1 MSFLRNGG
9 LGVGTVLSVIAF
21 VLIAL
26 LFMGLSMVAN
36 TINAVNQNRYD
47 SYLLADELRQ
57 SSDDLTRLAR
67 TYVVTMDD
75 HYKEQYFAILAI
87 RNGERAKPEGYNR
100 IYWDFALPG
109 ARAPRPDSNIRVPL
123 TDLMRE
129 EGFTDSEMA
138 KLDEAKRNSDGL
150 VNTEVK
156 AFSLIDEAKKGHP
169 EAQATAIKMMHDT
182 TYHTDKAHI
191 MQPIDEFYVMLDAR
205 THLAVAD
212 ANKHAFWLKMAF
224 IPVGLLLLLSVYLT
238 FRSLRVL
245 LGGTMLELQQFIGKL
260 ASGDFSTVMA
270 TSSRNPGSLVALL
283 VAMQSTLADIFKD
296 VHQAT
301 QQLRHSAQDISG
313 IATESAHVATN
324 QQGGTEMMASAV
336 EQLVVSINRLSTH
349 AQDAERLGKAS
360 SDALATG
367 SEVIDSTLSS
377 IRGISATVGDA
388 SSSLTELNTHAQKI
402 SDIIEVIR
410 GIAEQTNL
418 LALNAAIEAAR
429 AGDQGRGFA
438 VVADEVRN
446 LARRSAQSTEQIT
459 EMISKIQAVADVS
472 IGKMQATVN
481 NVTQGV
487 TLAGE
492 AGQAVN
498 DIMKNAG
505 GLLTLIAEMSHA
517 LKEQNSVSHEVAQ
530 TVNQI
535 AEQAAESRSKAGQ
548 TSQEAEK
555 LLSLSAHLGKSL
567 ERITL

>member
-1 MSFLRNGG
+1 MSTLRING
-9 LGVGTVLSVIAF
+9 LGMGTVLSVIAF

-36 TINAVNQNRYD
+36 TINSVNQNRYD

-87 RNGERAKPEGYNR
+87 RNGERARPEEYNR
-100 IYWDFALPG
+100 IYWDFVLPG
-109 ARAPRPDSNIRVPL
+109 TRAPRPDSGMRTPL

-129 EGFTDSEMA
+129 EGFTDGEMA

-169 EAQATAIKMMHDT
+169 EAQAAAIQMMHDT
-182 TYHTDKAHI
+182 TYHTNKAHI

-205 THLAVAD
+205 THQEVAD

-224 IPVGLLLLLSVYLT
+224 IPVGLLLLVSVYLT
-238 FRSLRVL
+238 FSSLRVL
-245 LGGTMLELQQFIGKL
+245 LGGTMLELQQYIGRL
-260 ASGDFSTVMA
+260 ASGNFSTLIA
-270 TSSRNPGSLVALL
+270 TPRNPGSLVALL
-283 VAMQSTLADIFKD
+283 AAMQGTLADIFKD

-324 QQGGTEMMASAV
+324 QQSGTEMMASAV

-367 SEVIDSTLSS
+367 AQVIDSTLSS
-377 IRGISATVGDA
+377 IRGISSTVGDA

-472 IGKMQATVN
+472 IGKMETTVN
-481 NVTQGV
+481 NVTRGV

-498 DIMKNAG
+498 EIMKNAG

-517 LKEQNSVSHEVAQ
+517 LKEQNTVSHEVAQ

-535 AEQAAESRSKAGQ
+535 AEQAADSRSKAGQ

>member
-1 MSFLRNGG
+1 MSFLRNSG

-36 TINAVNQNRYD
+36 TINVVNQNRYD

-87 RNGERAKPEGYNR
+87 RNGERARPEGYNR
-100 IYWDFALPG
+100 IYWDFVLPG
-109 ARAPRPDSNIRVPL
+109 ARAPRPDSSVRTPL

-129 EGFTDSEMA
+129 EGFTDGEMA
-138 KLDEAKRNSDGL
+138 KLEEAKRNSDGL

-169 EAQATAIKMMHDT
+169 EAQAAAIQMMHDT
-182 TYHTDKAHI
+182 TYHTNKAHI

-205 THLAVAD
+205 THQAVAE
-212 ANKHAFWLKMAF
+212 ANGHAFWLKMAF

-238 FRSLRVL
+238 FSSLRVL
-245 LGGTMLELQQFIGKL
+245 LGGTMLELQQYIGRL
-260 ASGDFSTVMA
+260 ASGNFSTLIA
-270 TSSRNPGSLVALL
+270 TPRSPGSLVALL
-283 VAMQSTLADIFKD
+283 AAMQDTLADIFKD

-360 SDALATG
+360 SDALAAG
-367 SEVIDSTLSS
+367 SQVIDSTLSS
-377 IRGISATVGDA
+377 IRGISSTVGDA

-459 EMISKIQAVADVS
+459 EMISKIQTVADIS
-472 IGKMQATVN
+472 IGKMETTVN
-481 NVTQGV
+481 NVTRGV

-498 DIMKNAG
+498 EIMKNAG

-517 LKEQNSVSHEVAQ
+517 LKEQNTVSHEVAQ

-555 LLSLSAHLGKSL
+555 LLSLSTHLGKSL

>member
-1 MSFLRNGG
+1 MSILRSNG

-21 VLIAL
+21 ALIAF
-26 LFMGLSMVAN
+26 LFMWLSVVAN
-36 TINAVNQNRYD
+36 TINSVNQNRYD

-87 RNGERAKPEGYNR
+87 RNGERARPEGYNR
-100 IYWDFALPG
+100 IYWDFSLPG
-109 ARAPRPDSNIRVPL
+109 TRAPRPDSNMRTPL

-129 EGFTDSEMA
+129 EGFTDGEMA

-156 AFSLIDEAKKGHP
+156 AFSLIDGAKKGHP
-169 EAQATAIKMMHDT
+169 EAQATAIQMMHDT
-182 TYHTDKAHI
+182 TYHTNKAHI

-205 THLAVAD
+205 THQAVAE

-238 FRSLRVL
+238 FSSLRVL
-245 LGGTMLELQQFIGKL
+245 LGGTMLELQQYIGRL
-260 ASGDFSTVMA
+260 ASGDFSTVMV
-270 TSSRNPGSLVALL
+270 TPRNSSSLVALL
-283 VAMQSTLADIFKD
+283 AAMQSTLADIFKD

-301 QQLRHSAQDISG
+301 QQLRYSAQDISG

-367 SEVIDSTLSS
+367 SQVIDSTLSS
-377 IRGISATVGDA
+377 IRGISSTVGDA

-459 EMISKIQAVADVS
+459 EMISKIQAVANVS
-472 IGKMQATVN
+472 IGKMETTVN

-498 DIMKNAG
+498 EIMKNAG

-517 LKEQNSVSHEVAQ
+517 LKEQNTVSHEVAQ

>member
-1 MSFLRNGG
+1 MSFLRNSG

-26 LFMGLSMVAN
+26 LFMGLSMVTN

-87 RNGERAKPEGYNR
+87 RNGERARPEGYNR
-100 IYWDFALPG
+100 IYWDFVLPG
-109 ARAPRPDSNIRVPL
+109 ARAPRPDSSVRTPL

-129 EGFTDSEMA
+129 EGFTDGEMA
-138 KLDEAKRNSDGL
+138 KLEEAKRNSDGL

-169 EAQATAIKMMHDT
+169 EAQAAAIQMMHDT
-182 TYHTDKAHI
+182 TYHTNKAHI
-191 MQPIDEFYVMLDAR
+191 MQPIDEFYVMLDVR
-205 THLAVAD
+205 THQAVAE
-212 ANKHAFWLKMAF
+212 ANEHAFWLKMAF

-238 FRSLRVL
+238 FSSLRVL
-245 LGGTMLELQQFIGKL
+245 LGGTMLELQQYIGRL
-260 ASGDFSTVMA
+260 ASGNFSTLIA
-270 TSSRNPGSLVALL
+270 TPRSPGSLVALL
-283 VAMQSTLADIFKD
+283 AAMQDTLADIFKD

-360 SDALATG
+360 SDALAAG
-367 SEVIDSTLSS
+367 SQVIDSTLSS
-377 IRGISATVGDA
+377 IRGISSTVGDA

-459 EMISKIQAVADVS
+459 EMISKIQTVADIS
-472 IGKMQATVN
+472 IGKMETTVN
-481 NVTQGV
+481 NVTRGV

-498 DIMKNAG
+498 EIMKNAG

-517 LKEQNSVSHEVAQ
+517 LKEQNAVSHEVAQ

-555 LLSLSAHLGKSL
+555 LLSLSTHLGKSL

>member
-1 MSFLRNGG
+1 MWFLRNNG
-9 LGVGTVLSVIAF
+9 LGVGTTLSVISF

-26 LFMGLSMVAN
+26 LFMGLSVVAS
-36 TINAVNQNRYD
+36 TINTVNQNRYD

-87 RNGERAKPEGYNR
+87 RNGERARPEGYNR
-100 IYWDFALPG
+100 IYWDFVLPG
-109 ARAPRPDSNIRVPL
+109 SRAPRPDSAVRAQL
-123 TDLMRE
+123 TDLMRA
-129 EGFTDSEMA
+129 EGFTNEEMA
-138 KLDEAKRNSDGL
+138 KLEEAKRNSDGL

-156 AFSLIDEAKKGHP
+156 AFSLIDEAKKGRP
-169 EAQATAIKMMHDT
+169 EAQSAAIAMMHDT
-182 TYHTDKAHI
+182 AYHTYKAQI

-205 THLAVAD
+205 THQAVES
-212 ANKHAFWLKMAF
+212 ANSRAFWLKMAF

-238 FRSLRVL
+238 FSSLRVL
-245 LGGTMLELQQFIGKL
+245 LGGTMHELQQYIGKL
-260 ASGDFSTVMA
+260 AGGDFSTVMA
-270 TSSRNPGSLVALL
+270 TSRNPGSLVALL
-283 VAMQSTLADIFKD
+283 AGMQRTLADIFKD

-301 QQLRHSAQDISG
+301 LQLRHSAQDISG
-313 IATESAHVATN
+313 ISTQSSQVATN

-367 SEVIDSTLSS
+367 SQVIDSTLSS
-377 IRGISATVGDA
+377 IRGISSTVGDA

-459 EMISKIQAVADVS
+459 EMISKIQSVADVS

-487 TLAGE
+487 NLAGE

-505 GLLTLIAEMSHA
+505 GLLALIAEMSHA
-517 LKEQNSVSHEVAQ
+517 LREQNTVSHEVAQ
-530 TVNQI
+530 TVNRI
-535 AEQAAESRSKAGQ
+535 AEQAAESRHKAGQ
-548 TSQEAEK
+548 TSEEADK
-555 LLSLSAHLGKSL
+555 LLTLSTRLSQSL
-567 ERITL
+567 ERIVL